1 MKKFFERYVC
11 WFEWIGAAIIII
23 FGVVMK
29 VNPITL
35 FFIVGAIFIIMGI
48 FRAIPLI
55 RTTSDKLTKWLFAVE
70 ILLEVGTGAYLI
82 YLSFKDENQLGKVFG
97 YLIGGVLYLRAL
109 IYFIS
114 TVLRKEPTD
123 TMMFFAHIVFI
134 TFGSLIIGNGGFDI
148 NTLSWFILILAL
160 ISALFIAIKGYKDY
174 RNYRGQLVINDV
186 TKKLVVNVE
195 EEKEAE
201 KKEMPTDSEIIHQ
214 GKIEEK
220 DKKEEE
226 INA

>member
-1 MKKFFERYVC
+1 MVIC
-11 WFEWIGAAIIII
+11 CG
-23 FGVVMK
+23 
-29 VNPITL
+29 N
-35 FFIVGAIFIIMGI
+35 
-48 FRAIPLI
+48 LI
-55 RTTSDKLTKWLFAVE
+55 RS
-70 ILLEVGTGAYLI
+70 AYLI
-82 YLSFKDENQLGKVFG
+82 YLSFRDENQLGKVFG

-123 TMMFFAHIVFI
+123 TMMFFAHIIFI

-148 NTLSWFILILAL
+148 NTLSWFILLLSL

-195 EEKEAE
+195 EEKDAE

-214 GKIEEK
+214 GNIEEK
-220 DKKEEE
+220 DKEEEE